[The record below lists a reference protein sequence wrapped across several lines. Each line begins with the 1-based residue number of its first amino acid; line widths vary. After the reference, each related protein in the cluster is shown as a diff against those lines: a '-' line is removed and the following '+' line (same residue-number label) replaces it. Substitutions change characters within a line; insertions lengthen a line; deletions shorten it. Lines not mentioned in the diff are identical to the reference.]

1 MNRYRLLISLAI
13 SILVVMFGIGLATP
27 AEDLGTYSVAIPPAE
42 CHQPDGRLECPPG
55 VTYSPN
61 FPR

>member
-1 MNRYRLLISLAI
+1 MNRYKLLMALTILAL
-13 SILVVMFGIGLATP
+13 SVMVAIGLGTP
-27 AEDLGTYSVAIPPAE
+27 GPVLRTYSVAIPPAE